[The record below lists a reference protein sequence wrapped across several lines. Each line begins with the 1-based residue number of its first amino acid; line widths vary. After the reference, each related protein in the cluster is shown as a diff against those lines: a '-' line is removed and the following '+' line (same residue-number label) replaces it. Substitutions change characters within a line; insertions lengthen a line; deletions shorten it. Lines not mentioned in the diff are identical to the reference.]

1 MMMMMM
7 MIVITMMMIVIMM
20 MMVIVMIVR
29 LYDYIAN
36 MMVEA
41 YFPSV
46 KIVEVFVINKHTLI
60 LYYVTKQASLMWEST

>member
-1 MMMMMM
+1 MMMMMMM

-20 MMVIVMIVR
+20 MMVIVMIV
-29 LYDYIAN
+29 